1 MRRRE
6 GPATLLVLLLAA
18 IALAAGGAYRAAEL
32 RQSHQPID
40 LAYSEGP
47 EAFQGWLSRKWRAG
61 PDGREHIVVAVSMR
75 LTSMPIATR
84 RRTVAAMTG
93 DAFWTGVAA
102 EEASRRALQISV
114 REAVLRSLQQ
124 TPMAGDLWLAAA
136 YLHTML
142 DGFDADAAGY
152 LAASY
157 RFTPREGQVAYPRA
171 GLIAH
176 VLPVLDGPLAEAAA
190 GDLALIATTY
200 PRLHRALAPALH
212 AMEAR
217 R

>member
-6 GPATLLVLLLAA
+6 RPATLLVLVFSA
-18 IALAAGGAYRAAEL
+18 IGLAAGGAFLAAEL

-47 EAFQGWLSRKWRAG
+47 EAFQGWLSRNWRTDL
-61 PDGREHIVVAVSMR
+61 DGREHIVAAVSKR
-75 LTSMPIATR
+75 LMSMPIATR
-84 RRTVAAMTG
+84 RRTVAAMTD
-93 DAFWTGVAA
+93 DAFWTGAAA
-102 EEASRRALQISV
+102 EEASRRALQRNV
-114 REAVLRSLQQ
+114 REAVLRSLRKA
-124 TPMAGDLWLAAA
+124 PMAGDLWLAAA
-136 YLHTML
+136 HLHTIL

-157 RFTPREGQVAYPRA
+157 RFAPREGQVAFARA

-176 VLPVLDGPLAEAAA
+176 VLPVLDGTLAEAAA
-190 GDLALIATTY
+190 EDLAPIAVTY